1 LRISARPDKYGFSF
15 ADGVFA
21 KVKNLLS
28 QKCKYALQ
36 ALLTLAREPS
46 QELLLV
52 SDIAERERL
61 PKKFLEAILLELNRN
76 GLVRSRRGRG
86 GGYALAKPAD
96 LITFGQVVRIIDGPL
111 APLSCVSVNYYRR
124 CEDCRDEMTC
134 EIRKVMRRVRDAIAA
149 ELDGTSL
156 QDALTNGLPKQLT
169 EAVAS

>member
-1 LRISARPDKYGFSF
+1 M
-15 ADGVFA
+15 
-21 KVKNLLS
+21 LS

-36 ALLTLAREPS
+36 ALLLLAREPT
-46 QELLLV
+46 QDLQLV
-52 SDIAERERL
+52 SDIAEREKL

-124 CEDCRDEMTC
+124 CDDCKDEMTC
-134 EIRKVMRRVRDAIAA
+134 EIRKVMRRVRDAISA

-156 QDALTNGLPKQLT
+156 QDAVAGRMPRQLV
-169 EAVAS
+169 EAASE

>member
-1 LRISARPDKYGFSF
+1 LLTGLRR
-15 ADGVFA
+15 
-21 KVKNLLS
+21 KNVLS

-36 ALLTLAREPS
+36 ALLVLARENS
-46 QELLLV
+46 EELLLV
-52 SDIAERERL
+52 SDIAERENL

-96 LITFGQVVRIIDGPL
+96 LITFGQVLRIMDGPL

-124 CEDCRDEMTC
+124 CDDCRDENTC

-156 QDALTNGLPKQLT
+156 ADALAQRKTKALLDL
-169 EAVAS
+169 

>member
-1 LRISARPDKYGFSF
+1 LLTGLRR
-15 ADGVFA
+15 
-21 KVKNLLS
+21 KNVLS

-36 ALLTLAREPS
+36 ALLVLARENS
-46 QELLLV
+46 DELLLV
-52 SDIAERERL
+52 SDIAERENL

-96 LITFGQVVRIIDGPL
+96 LITFGQVLRIMDGPL

-124 CEDCRDEMTC
+124 CDDCRDENTC

-156 QDALTNGLPKQLT
+156 ADALAQSKAKALLDL
-169 EAVAS
+169 

>member
-1 LRISARPDKYGFSF
+1 M
-15 ADGVFA
+15 
-21 KVKNLLS
+21 LS

-36 ALLTLAREPS
+36 ALLVLARENS
-46 QELLLV
+46 DNLLLV
-52 SDIAERERL
+52 SDIAERENL

-96 LITFGQVVRIIDGPL
+96 LITFGQVVRIMDGPL
-111 APLSCVSVNYYRR
+111 APLACVSVNYYRR
-124 CEDCRDEMTC
+124 CDECHDEQTC

-156 QDALTNGLPKQLT
+156 AQALADGKMPQ
-169 EAVAS
+169 AAA

>member
-1 LRISARPDKYGFSF
+1 
-15 ADGVFA
+15 V
-21 KVKNLLS
+21 LS

-36 ALLTLAREPS
+36 ALLLLAREPS
-46 QELLLV
+46 QDLQLV
-52 SDIAERERL
+52 SDIAEREKL

-124 CEDCRDEMTC
+124 CEDCKDEMTC
-134 EIRKVMRRVRDAIAA
+134 EIRKVMRRVRDAISA

-156 QDALTNGLPKQLT
+156 QDAVAGRMPKQLL
-169 EAVAS
+169 EAASD

>member
-1 LRISARPDKYGFSF
+1 
-15 ADGVFA
+15 
-21 KVKNLLS
+21 
-28 QKCKYALQ
+28 LQ

-156 QDALTNGLPKQLT
+156 QDALVTGIPKQLT
-169 EAVAS
+169 ETVAT

>member
-1 LRISARPDKYGFSF
+1 MEKEM
-15 ADGVFA
+15 
-21 KVKNLLS
+21 LS

-36 ALLTLAREPS
+36 ALLVLARENS
-46 QELLLV
+46 DELLLV
-52 SDIAERERL
+52 SDIAERENL

-96 LITFGQVVRIIDGPL
+96 LITFGQVVRIMDGPL

-124 CEDCRDEMTC
+124 CDDCKDEQTC
-134 EIRKVMRRVRDAIAA
+134 EIRKVMRRVRDAIAN

-156 QDALTNGLPKQLT
+156 AQALADGKVRAVLT
-169 EAVAS
+169 S

>member
-1 LRISARPDKYGFSF
+1 M
-15 ADGVFA
+15 
-21 KVKNLLS
+21 LS

-36 ALLTLAREPS
+36 ALLSLAREPS
-46 QELLLV
+46 QGLLLV
-52 SDIAERERL
+52 SDIAERENL

-134 EIRKVMRRVRDAIAA
+134 DIRKVMRRVRDAIAN

-156 QDALTNGLPKQLT
+156 QDALNGVVPKQVLDNA
-169 EAVAS
+169 AV

>member
-1 LRISARPDKYGFSF
+1 
-15 ADGVFA
+15 
-21 KVKNLLS
+21 LLS

-156 QDALTNGLPKQLT
+156 QDAIASGIPKQFT

>member
-1 LRISARPDKYGFSF
+1 LLTGLRRKH
-15 ADGVFA
+15 V
-21 KVKNLLS
+21 LS

-36 ALLTLAREPS
+36 ALLVLARENS
-46 QELLLV
+46 EELLLV
-52 SDIAERERL
+52 SEIAERENL

-96 LITFGQVVRIIDGPL
+96 LITFGQVLRIMDGPL

-124 CEDCRDEMTC
+124 CDDCRDENTC

-156 QDALTNGLPKQLT
+156 ADALAQRKTKALLDL
-169 EAVAS
+169 

>member
-1 LRISARPDKYGFSF
+1 M
-15 ADGVFA
+15 
-21 KVKNLLS
+21 LS

-36 ALLTLAREPS
+36 ALLVLAREPS
-46 QELLLV
+46 DELLLV
-52 SDIAERERL
+52 SDIAERENL

-96 LITFGQVVRIIDGPL
+96 LITFGQVVRIMDGPL

-124 CEDCRDEMTC
+124 CDDCKDEKTC
-134 EIRKVMRRVRDAIAA
+134 DIRRVMRRVRDAIAS

-156 QDALTNGLPKQLT
+156 AEALKSGAEPAALLESP
-169 EAVAS
+169 

>member
-1 LRISARPDKYGFSF
+1 M
-15 ADGVFA
+15 
-21 KVKNLLS
+21 LS

-36 ALLTLAREPS
+36 ALLILAREPS

-156 QDALTNGLPKQLT
+156 QDALTNGTPKQLA
-169 EAVAS
+169 EAAAI

>member
-1 LRISARPDKYGFSF
+1 M
-15 ADGVFA
+15 
-21 KVKNLLS
+21 LS

-36 ALLTLAREPS
+36 ALLVLAREPGDG
-46 QELLLV
+46 LLLV
-52 SDIAERERL
+52 SDIAEREHL

-96 LITFGQVVRIIDGPL
+96 LITFGQVVRIMDGPL

-124 CEDCRDEMTC
+124 CDDCRDELAC
-134 EIRKVMRRVRDAIAA
+134 EIRKVMRRVRDAIAG

-156 QDALTNGLPKQLT
+156 ADALGKGLAK
-169 EAVAS
+169 AVLES

>member
-1 LRISARPDKYGFSF
+1 M
-15 ADGVFA
+15 
-21 KVKNLLS
+21 LS

-111 APLSCVSVNYYRR
+111 APLS
-124 CEDCRDEMTC
+124 
-134 EIRKVMRRVRDAIAA
+134 AA
-149 ELDGTSL
+149 ATTAGTR
-156 QDALTNGLPKQLT
+156 
-169 EAVAS
+169 

>member
-1 LRISARPDKYGFSF
+1 M
-15 ADGVFA
+15 
-21 KVKNLLS
+21 LS

-36 ALLTLAREPS
+36 ALLTLAREPT

-52 SDIAERERL
+52 SEIAERENL

-124 CEDCRDEMTC
+124 CDDCKDEQTC
-134 EIRKVMRRVRDAIAA
+134 DIRKVMRRVRDAIAN

-156 QDALTNGLPKQLT
+156 QDAINGSVPKHVLNAT
-169 EAVAS
+169 VT

>member
-1 LRISARPDKYGFSF
+1 
-15 ADGVFA
+15 V
-21 KVKNLLS
+21 LS

-36 ALLTLAREPS
+36 ALLLLAREPT
-46 QELLLV
+46 QDLQLV
-52 SDIAERERL
+52 SDIAEREKL

-124 CEDCRDEMTC
+124 CDDCKDEMTC
-134 EIRKVMRRVRDAIAA
+134 EIRKVMRRVRDAISA

-156 QDALTNGLPKQLT
+156 QDAVTGRMPKQLL
-169 EAVAS
+169 EAASN